1 MKRFALLCVV
11 ICLLAPGLP
20 AKTRKLSLSGWISDM
35 ACARKSVDKAIGTEH
50 AACARKCGANGDT
63 VAFVS
68 EPDHRIYG
76 LDNPFMVRGLEG
88 QRVSLTA
95 EAGATADVLHI
106 VSVQES
112 LTDH

>member
-1 MKRFALLCVV
+1 MKKLALMSVV
-11 ICLLAPGLP
+11 LCLLAPGLP
-20 AKTRKLSLSGWISDM
+20 AKSKRSTLSGWITDM
-35 ACARKSVDKAIGTEH
+35 TCARKSVDKAVGADH
-50 AACARKCGANGDT
+50 ATCARKCGDNGDM

-68 EPDHRIYG
+68 QSDRRIYG
-76 LDNPFMVRGLEG
+76 LDNPYMVRGLEG